1 MFFTPEIKYALIS
14 SHPSRSALGRLIL
27 TITLLSLAWMPLP
40 ARAAQSEP
48 TPAPSATPEPGLI
61 IYVVQPGDTLYG
73 IATKFAIPVELLAT
87 TNSID
92 NPDQLSIGQR
102 LLIPPQPSA
111 LPPVITHTVRP
122 GETLHSVGLSYQ
134 LPELELAQTNHLVR
148 ADRLIV
154 GEELAI
160 PGRSEAAGP
169 LYGRG
174 RAVAG
179 GSLMGVAVE
188 HGLNPWALARA
199 NLLQSPLYAPPGT
212 HLWIPGDQADG
223 PYLDWPPPFAGID
236 LHPVPAIQGETLAIH
251 ITLTTPVSVTGS
263 LLGRPLTF
271 FSDGDSQ
278 VALTGIEAMTEEIG
292 PTLIITT
299 TGSGGDEAHYAQRLA
314 VAAGDYGAETITV
327 SAETAAQ
334 MTAEAVTGE
343 DQFLGDLFSA
353 RTPVRQWDGLFSLP
367 AAGDI
372 TSSFG
377 TRRTYNIPNGSVY
390 HTGTDFGRM
399 VGTPVYAPAG
409 GTVV

>member
-1 MFFTPEIKYALIS
+1 M
-14 SHPSRSALGRLIL
+14 R
-27 TITLLSLAWMPLP
+27 
-40 ARAAQSEP
+40 
-48 TPAPSATPEPGLI
+48 
-61 IYVVQPGDTLYG
+61 
-73 IATKFAIPVELLAT
+73 
-87 TNSID
+87 
-92 NPDQLSIGQR
+92 
-102 LLIPPQPSA
+102 
-111 LPPVITHTVRP
+111 
-122 GETLHSVGLSYQ
+122 
-134 LPELELAQTNHLVR
+134 
-148 ADRLIV
+148 
-154 GEELAI
+154 
-160 PGRSEAAGP
+160 
-169 LYGRG
+169 
-174 RAVAG
+174 
-179 GSLMGVAVE
+179 
-188 HGLNPWALARA
+188 
-199 NLLQSPLYAPPGT
+199 
-212 HLWIPGDQADG
+212 IPGDQADG
-223 PYLDWPPPFAGID
+223 PYLDWHPPFAGID

-409 GTVV
+409 GTVVYTGTLTVRGNVVILDHGWGVMTGYWHLSAIYIGPGDVVVPGQHIGDIGNSGLSTGPHLHWEVRVNGVPVNGLQWTQEEFP